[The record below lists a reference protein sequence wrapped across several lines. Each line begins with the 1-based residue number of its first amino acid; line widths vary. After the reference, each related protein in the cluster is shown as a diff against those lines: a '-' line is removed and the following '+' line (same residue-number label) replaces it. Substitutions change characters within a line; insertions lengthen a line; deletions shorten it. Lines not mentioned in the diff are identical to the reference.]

1 MKKIHWGVVLAG
13 VAVGLAAL
21 ILTAMGNPANMG
33 FCIACFLRDTAG
45 ACGLHSAAKV
55 QYVRPEIIGLV
66 LGAFLM
72 SVAGKEFK
80 ARAGSSRLLIW
91 RSLLPLIA
99 ERPLLGGGCGTL
111 YLRDVPPFYW
121 QRGGET
127 TYFAVTSAHN
137 EYLGV
142 LVDQGALAL
151 LAFLAL
157 LALALWRAYRHAES
171 DRCAVAGAALLCYAV
186 TAFFSVACCI
196 TGVYLWL
203 LLAML
208 APKEK

>member
-1 MKKIHWGVVLAG
+1 MALCRRISDLYALALLT
-13 VAVGLAAL
+13 VYAL
-21 ILTAMGNPANMG
+21 
-33 FCIACFLRDTAG
+33 FL
-45 ACGLHSAAKV
+45 
-55 QYVRPEIIGLV
+55 P
-66 LGAFLM
+66 
-72 SVAGKEFK
+72 
-80 ARAGSSRLLIW
+80 
-91 RSLLPLIA
+91 
-99 ERPLLGGGCGTL
+99 LGGGCGTL

>member
-80 ARAGSSRLLIW
+80 ARAGSSPALRFVIGAFVVIGALAFLGC
-91 RSLLPLIA
+91 PL
-99 ERPLLGGGCGTL
+99 RMVLRLGGGDLNALVGL
-111 YLRDVPPFYW
+111 IPVGDEHSHQRAEVQQHVVKLRDL
-121 QRGGET
+121 RGPL
-127 TYFAVTSAHN
+127 HIQQM
-137 EYLGV
+137 LGNGQMTRGR
-142 LVDQGALAL
+142 DGQKFGDALHQSHDDGGKPGHSI
-151 LAFLAL
+151 
-157 LALALWRAYRHAES
+157 HAPLHKNT
-171 DRCAVAGAALLCYAV
+171 DTV
-186 TAFFSVACCI
+186 
-196 TGVYLWL
+196 
-203 LLAML
+203 
-208 APKEK
+208 